1 MPKTLNAV
9 QIDRQRE
16 ERYNKFK
23 TITHK
28 WWMSFEAFKN
38 SKNYDWELA
47 IKQGRCVQFYN
58 KYT

>member
-47 IKQGRCVQFYN
+47 IKQGRCV
-58 KYT
+58 